1 MEWLDK
7 IETML
12 SIITSKITG
21 TTVLTGD
28 TNINVNEPSRPKKR
42 YQEILENFNL
52 DQHINLPT
60 RKGSK
65 IIDHIITN
73 IPNKILHSNVL
84 PCPSISNHDAP
95 YITAKIPTN
104 KYQPRYKFI

>member
-28 TNINVNEPSRPKKR
+28 TSINVNEPSRPKKR

-60 RKGSK
+60 RKEVRSL
-65 IIDHIITN
+65 T
-73 IPNKILHSNVL
+73 ILL
-84 PCPSISNHDAP
+84 Q
-95 YITAKIPTN
+95 TFQT
-104 KYQPRYKFI
+104 KYCILMYYRVHQLATMMHHT